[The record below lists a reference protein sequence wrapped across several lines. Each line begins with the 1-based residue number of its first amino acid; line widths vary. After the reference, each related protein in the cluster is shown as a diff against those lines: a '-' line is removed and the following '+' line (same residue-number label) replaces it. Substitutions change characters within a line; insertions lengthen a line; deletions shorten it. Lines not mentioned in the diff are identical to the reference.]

1 MISNTMKVSFG
12 IAIGAIGAFATSA
25 QAASLDPAFGS
36 AGIASTAFGS
46 YGAAARV
53 VIQSDGRIVTA
64 GQTALG
70 EFALAR
76 YTTSGALD
84 TSFNGTG
91 KVTTTPSGSCS
102 GQARALALQADGKIV
117 VAGTSCPNF
126 TSTRNFT
133 IYRYNTDGSLDTS
146 FGSSGK
152 ATVNFYAGAS
162 EANAVAVQGSSIW
175 VAGYAGSGFAL
186 ARLTSGGTLDYSFGG
201 GTGTVT
207 SSVGTSSSFANSL
220 VIQADGKPVLAG
232 YASSSGTVFALA
244 RYTTSGALDAT
255 FGTGGKV
262 LTNVAGTS
270 AGNSAIATSLA
281 IQSDGNLVA
290 AGYAKSASA
299 GPYRFAVVRYTG
311 TGALDKLLWIRHRQG
326 PYRHRQRR
334 CDRRRCCHRRQRRNH
349 CRRLLQCGQLPP
361 VDLES
366 LRLLRQPGCQL
377 RACRHGRRQRERRC
391 SRARHPGRRQ
401 GRRRGLWQ
409 LASGLRGCALPI
421 S

>member
-1 MISNTMKVSFG
+1 VTSNTMKVSFG
-12 IAIGAIGAFATSA
+12 IALSAIGSFATFA

-36 AGIASTAFGS
+36 AGIASTAFGG

-53 VIQSDGRIVTA
+53 VVQADGRIVAA

-117 VAGTSCPNF
+117 VAGASCPNF

-133 IYRYNTDGSLDTS
+133 VYRYNTDGSLDTS
-146 FGSSGK
+146 FGSAGK
-152 ATVNFYAGAS
+152 TTVNFYAGAS

-207 SSVGTSSSFANSL
+207 SSVGTGSAFANSL
-220 VIQADGKPVLAG
+220 IIQADGKPVLAG

-255 FGTGGKV
+255 FGSGGKV

-270 AGNSAIATSLA
+270 AGNAAIATSLA

-290 AGYAKSASA
+290 AGYAKSTSA

-311 TGALDKLLWIRHRQG
+311 TGALDSYFGSGTGKVVTAIG
-326 PYRHRQRR
+326 SG
-334 CDRRRCCHRRQRRNH
+334 DAV
-349 CRRLLQCGQLPP
+349 GGD
-361 VDLES
+361 VAID
-366 LRLLRQPGCQL
+366 
-377 RACRHGRRQRERRC
+377 
-391 SRARHPGRRQ
+391 
-401 GRRRGLWQ
+401 
-409 LASGLRGCALPI
+409 ASGGIIVGGYSNAGSYRQLTLNRYDSFGNQDASFGPVVTAVGSANAAVQGLAIQSDGKVVVAGYGNSP
-421 S
+421 SAFVVARYQ